1 MKKQKRKNLTLNMST
16 VYVAVALIFVF
27 GFGFFG
33 TSKLFLAE
41 DFPINQTE
49 LNTEFDLRSNGKFL
63 INSWIY
69 DEEQN
74 KMEVILVT
82 NGMQDYTSEMNF
94 SAVSRTN
101 LHQEL
106 PVNVVFQDNEIFILE
121 IDNVPKNFDQIAIRL
136 NKTERNLS
144 NIFDEPEF
152 NQDNKM
158 TVSTIYTDERVVERK
173 TIEEL
178 DDKGYTRRVTDSII
192 EQTEE
197 QKKEIEKKIE
207 GVNGINEEINE
218 EIKELKSELLYQTVE
233 EQMETNNKIYR
244 LERDL
249 ETNKGEIET
258 MQQDIYNLDSK
269 IERMNQKKRDIGI

>member
-1 MKKQKRKNLTLNMST
+1 MST

-41 DFPINQTE
+41 DSPINQSE

-69 DEEQN
+69 DEEQD

-82 NGMQDYTSEMNF
+82 NGMQDYTSEMIF
-94 SAVSRTN
+94 SAISRTN
-101 LHQEL
+101 LHNEL
-106 PVNVVFQDNEIFILE
+106 PVNVVFKDNEIFILE

-136 NKTERNLS
+136 HKTERNMS
-144 NIFDEPEF
+144 DIFDEPES
-152 NQDNKM
+152 NQENKR

-173 TIEEL
+173 SIEEL
-178 DDKGYTRRVTDSII
+178 DDKGYTLRVTDSII
-192 EQTEE
+192 EQTEQ

-207 GVNGINEEINE
+207 KVNNLNEEINA
-218 EIKELKSELLYQTVE
+218 EIEELKSDLLYQTTE
-233 EQMETNNKIYR
+233 EQMDTNNKIYR

-249 ETNKGEIET
+249 ETNKEEIEI

-269 IERMNQKKRDIGI
+269 IERMNQKKRDVGI